1 MNTADEL
8 NALKLK
14 DYKKITLDN
23 IGLDNREMLIEIF
36 GTPDRCKHILDLV
49 NKHFDRVSP
58 DQYGIKIETIYTKQ
72 NGKYVAMG
80 VTNRGELLS
89 LKELIKANGVERRST
104 KSVRCFIRTP
114 IDMLIWADSK
124 VVKSR
129 N

>member
-80 VTNRGELLS
+80 KTTRGKLFN
-89 LKELIKANGVERRST
+89 LKELINSNGTMPST
-104 KSVRCFIRTP
+104 KENVRSFIGLP
-114 IDMLIWADSK
+114 IDMFLWADSK
-124 VVKSR
+124 A
-129 N
+129 

>member
-80 VTNRGELLS
+80 KTTRGKLFN
-89 LKELIKANGVERRST
+89 LKELINSNGTMPST
-104 KSVRCFIRTP
+104 KENVRSFLGLP
-114 IDMLIWADSK
+114 IDMLLWADSK
-124 VVKSR
+124 A
-129 N
+129 